1 MPNALQVA
9 IDDLDRMPRMPAW
22 VTSTRPET
30 AEDVAFLSGAAL
42 NHLHLVLNR
51 VDLPHALLRDRLALR
66 AAEAF
71 VAFSGRPEREAAL
84 RDAVPLLRPGDLP
97 GPAGETYLSWRRAAE
112 RPVSIKALGRAL
124 PTFEPGQIATWLD
137 AGQGAP
143 VGRAARV
150 LEAVLT
156 EAPRADVP
164 ALVLADAALAQALGW
179 EHLVPLLAPGLKRA
193 DLRKQG
199 ETQAA
204 GQGGWRRGR
213 DVPDPRRR
221 GAFGLAFAGSRRAAA
236 LRPAGRPWCGARAD
250 RARHFPALRG
260 VAMAKDRSEPDLD
273 RELADLPPELR
284 WREWM
289 RRIEAVLFASASP
302 VPREDLVRVVGQ
314 GVSVDLLVEDL
325 AADLE
330 GRAFEVAQVAG
341 GWIFRT
347 RPAYAPAIRAAAD
360 VGDQLLELSE
370 FDVAVLAAIAYHQ
383 PITRDGLKDIF
394 GKEIS
399 RDLIGRLH
407 ARDLIGTGPRS
418 PRRGAPYSFVTTEQ
432 FLIAFGLESLRDL
445 PDREQLDDAGLVVD
459 V

>member
-84 RDAVPLLRPGDLP
+84 RDAVHLLRPGDLP

-199 ETQAA
+199 EDLRVASHRALISSAIEAVRQAA
-204 GQGGWRRGR
+204 
-213 DVPDPRRR
+213 D
-221 GAFGLAFAGSRRAAA
+221 LARRAAHLKA
-236 LRPAGRPWCGARAD
+236 VAPKLRAKGAGDA
-250 RARHFPALRG
+250 
-260 VAMAKDRSEPDLD
+260 VAMFL
-273 RELADLPPELR
+273 
-284 WREWM
+284 
-289 RRIEAVLFASASP
+289 
-302 VPREDLVRVVGQ
+302 
-314 GVSVDLLVEDL
+314 
-325 AADLE
+325 
-330 GRAFEVAQVAG
+330 
-341 GWIFRT
+341 
-347 RPAYAPAIRAAAD
+347 
-360 VGDQLLELSE
+360 
-370 FDVAVLAAIAYHQ
+370 
-383 PITRDGLKDIF
+383 TRD
-394 GKEIS
+394 
-399 RDLIGRLH
+399 
-407 ARDLIGTGPRS
+407 AV
-418 PRRGAPYSFVTTEQ
+418 APSA
-432 FLIAFGLESLRDL
+432 LPL
-445 PDREQLDDAGLVVD
+445 PDRAARRLCDRLVDLGAVRELTGRD
-459 V
+459 TFRLYGV